1 MPAPVNAPLI
11 KLHPDSKLAK
21 ALKRMALRQQLLQK
35 FHYGEITLE
44 ALNQQLTEA
53 GITLQYHVESGH
65 LHVIEE
71 SLV

>member
-1 MPAPVNAPLI
+1 MPAPINAPVI

-21 ALKRMALRQQLLQK
+21 ALKRMMLRQQLVQK
-35 FHYGEITLE
+35 FYNREITLKE
-44 ALNQQLTEA
+44 LNQQLAKA
-53 GITLQYHVESGH
+53 GITLQYYVESGH